1 MMDLENIEDSL
12 LNAAIYKDGKI
23 SIYTCSSCSCGSSE
37 NITIEQLTT
46 IYNTIVSAS
55 NFITETT
62 KDDNTPI

>member
-1 MMDLENIEDSL
+1 MDLEKIDHSL
-12 LNAAIYKDGKI
+12 LNAALYKDCKI
-23 SIYTCSSCSCGSSE
+23 SIYTCSSCSCASSE
-37 NITIEQLTT
+37 KITIEQLTT